1 MAKEVVF
8 NINDN
13 VKVKLTQLGVKILA
27 RRHNGLRAICPSIG
41 DFKLTLD
48 DDGMYETQLWCLI
61 EEFGEYIGMGKE
73 LPFNGNMKFIVP
85 EN

>member
-1 MAKEVVF
+1 MAREITF

-13 VKVKLTQLGVKILA
+13 VKVSLKQLGVQILA
-27 RRHNGLRAICPSIG
+27 KRHNDLRAICPSIG

-48 DDGMYETQLWCLI
+48 ENGMYETQLWCLI
-61 EEFGEYIGMGKE
+61 EEFGEYLGMGKP
-73 LPFNGNMKFIVP
+73 LPFNGNIKFIVP